1 MWAMSRMVRA
11 LSSIG
16 VAVVLG
22 GPLLAAC
29 SDGPNPFQSAAAST
43 TTVAVTT
50 DGTSTDG
57 VAENPFLPE
66 GNLSDCVGALERPN
80 CGSEARGTKGTYMVF
95 AVLILGLAFIF
106 WRIAKGVKA
115 RDAVVNAP
123 KPTTPDS
130 PATP

>member
-1 MWAMSRMVRA
+1 MVRA
-11 LSSIG
+11 LSSIA

-22 GPLLAAC
+22 GPLLAGC
-29 SDGPNPFQSAAAST
+29 SDGPNPFQAASAST
-43 TTVAVTT
+43 TTVAAAT

-57 VAENPFLPE
+57 VADNPFLPE

-115 RDAVVNAP
+115 RDAAVNAP
-123 KPTTPDS
+123 KPRTPGTPDT
-130 PATP
+130 PATS